1 MVCPIWYGILAY
13 LGSLGIRAMIEAIWP
28 SFATWQMDA
37 LPVSADINAQ
47 GLLSFSLYWL
57 VSIPFLSIK
66 MPILR
71 WMFLVKMCIMPF
83 LGVSLFTW
91 AVTAS
96 QGFGLLIKIPN
107 KIENRMSVIYAFCN
121 AITTAISASSSQ
133 SRVIYALHLSLI
145 QIRSIC
151 CQHARCH
158 PLCS

>member
-1 MVCPIWYGILAY
+1 
-13 LGSLGIRAMIEAIWP
+13 MIKAIWP

-57 VSIPFLSIK
+57 VSTPFLFIK

-96 QGFGLLIKIPN
+96 QGFGLLIKIRN
-107 KIENRMSVIYAFCN
+107 KIENRMSVIYAF
-121 AITTAISASSSQ
+121 
-133 SRVIYALHLSLI
+133 
-145 QIRSIC
+145 
-151 CQHARCH
+151 
-158 PLCS
+158 